1 MWTAAESLPAP
12 EGGSKESPARM
23 CGRITPPAGQLCT
36 QGIRKIYIHKSNSRP
51 LNGLLAALT
60 CVSSELHYLMLKS
73 RCRAS
78 QEVI

>member
-23 CGRITPPAGQLCT
+23 CGRI
-36 QGIRKIYIHKSNSRP
+36 RKIYTHKSKIRP

-60 CVSSELHYLMLKS
+60 WVSGAIALPDL
-73 RCRAS
+73 
-78 QEVI
+78 

>member
-23 CGRITPPAGQLCT
+23 CGRI
-36 QGIRKIYIHKSNSRP
+36 RKIYTHKSKIRP